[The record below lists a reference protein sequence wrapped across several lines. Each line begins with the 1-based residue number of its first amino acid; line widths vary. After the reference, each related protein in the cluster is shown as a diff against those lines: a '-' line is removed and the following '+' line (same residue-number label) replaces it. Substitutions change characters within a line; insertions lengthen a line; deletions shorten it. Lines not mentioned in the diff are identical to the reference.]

1 MCGSRPLRHFEDD
14 WHSSYEP
21 PVRGHRHYRWIGYA
35 RPQELCG
42 TETPV
47 FRKRSKDWLVPFLTV
62 VAFLL
67 LIGLSTGVA
76 LVLILSIVV
85 IWLFLALLRRRSRF
99 LELAHAR
106 LDFVDETNVLVVLH
120 HTALCLIVAVANG
133 AGPKI
138 DTAHIAE
145 SHSCETQRHR

>member
-21 PVRGHRHYRWIGYA
+21 PVRGVRHYRWIGYA

-47 FRKRSKDWLVPFLTV
+47 FMERSKDWLVPFLTV
-62 VAFLL
+62 VAFLF
-67 LIGLSTGVA
+67 LIGLSTGIA
-76 LVLILSIVV
+76 LVLVLSIIVV
-85 IWLFLALLRRRSRF
+85 RLFLSLLRRRGRF

-106 LDFVDETNVLVVLH
+106 LDFIYEANVLVILH
-120 HTALCLIVAVANG
+120 HAALRLVVRVANG
-133 AGPKI
+133 AGP
-138 DTAHIAE
+138 
-145 SHSCETQRHR
+145 